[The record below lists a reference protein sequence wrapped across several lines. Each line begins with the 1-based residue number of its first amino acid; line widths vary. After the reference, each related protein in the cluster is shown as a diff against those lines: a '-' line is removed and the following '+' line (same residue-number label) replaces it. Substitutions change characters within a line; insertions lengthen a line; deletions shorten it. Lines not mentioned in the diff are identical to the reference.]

1 MGVLRR
7 HVVAGAAI
15 VVAAAGAAAI
25 AAQEPQSTFRSEA
38 NYVRVDVY
46 ASAKGENVTDLR
58 QEDFELLEDGV
69 AQTIDTFELVRVSGT
84 RADPRGREP
93 GDLAES
99 RAMLDNGRSRVFVLF
114 LDTLHVDPASSR
126 TIAPPLIRML
136 TELFAPD
143 DLVAVMTPRMTPRD
157 VTFGRRTTIVERI
170 LREEW
175 WSDQLQPLVD
185 ETERT
190 YRACYGMD
198 SFLFTTL
205 TARHREEVTLDAL
218 EDLMAFLRDLR
229 EERKAIIA
237 VTPGWRLFRPDTK
250 LATMGGEDSPAI
262 PAVVTDPRT
271 GTLTT
276 RDATGDG
283 TRDMLAQCQSD
294 RIRLAG
300 VDHEDRFNELLDHAN
315 WANASFYP
323 IDPRGLTT
331 SNSIAQASVLRQ
343 LAAQTDGTAIVNTSI
358 ISPAISR
365 ITADLSSYYL
375 LGYRSSSTKD
385 DGKFRRITVKSR
397 RPGVEIRARRGY
409 LPVRTRDVSRAA
421 SSVAAKAATS
431 DPATAAYASAIGALA
446 ALGRDLPLKASV
458 AWRRGNTG
466 PADLWI
472 TSEVSAGT
480 EWKNGGEIELR
491 VARAGGGDVA
501 RSRADIAPGTRS
513 VTTRLS
519 APSLEPGAYAIH
531 VQGRPAAGGAPVS
544 ETVNVT
550 VADAAGAGARL
561 VRRGP
566 ATGNREAPTADPRVR
581 RNEQLRVEVPAG
593 GSPASARLLD
603 RTGKP
608 LNVPVTVATRTDA
621 DGTVWNTAQL
631 LLAPLSPG
639 EYLVEVTAA
648 PFRSTIVGI
657 RVVP

>member
-1 MGVLRR
+1 MRVLHR
-7 HVVAGAAI
+7 HVVTGAAI
-15 VVAAAGAAAI
+15 AVAAAGAAAI

-190 YRACYGMD
+190 YRVCYGMD
-198 SFLFTTL
+198 SLLFKTL

-237 VTPGWRLFRPDTK
+237 VTPGWTLFKPDTK
-250 LATMGGEDSPAI
+250 LATAGGEDTPAI
-262 PAVVTDPRT
+262 PAVVSDPRT
-271 GTLTT
+271 GTITT

-283 TRDMLAQCQSD
+283 SRDMLAQCRSD

-315 WANASFYP
+315 WANATFYP

-331 SNSIAQASVLRQ
+331 SNSIGQASVLRQ
-343 LAAQTDGTAIVNTSI
+343 LAAQTDGTAIVNTNI
-358 ISPAISR
+358 ISPVISR

-421 SSVAAKAATS
+421 SSVAAKAAP
-431 DPATAAYASAIGALA
+431 DPTAAAYTSAIGALA

-458 AWRRGNTG
+458 AWRRGSAG
-466 PADLWI
+466 PGELWI
-472 TSEVSAGT
+472 TSEVSASP

-531 VQGRPAAGGAPVS
+531 VQGRPGAGGATVS
-544 ETVNVT
+544 ETVNIT
-550 VADAAGAGARL
+550 VADAAGAGALL

-581 RNEQLRVEVPAG
+581 RNEQVRVEVPG
-593 GSPASARLLD
+593 SGSPATARLLD

-608 LNVPVTVATRTDA
+608 LNVPLTVATRSDA

-631 LLAPLSPG
+631 VLAPLSPG
-639 EYLVEVTAA
+639 EYLVEVTEA
-648 PFRSTIVGI
+648 PSSSTIVGI